1 MVLNVP
7 KYPVPLFRLF
17 WKMGGWIVLI
27 TGVVLVVFTL
37 ISHANLKTARR
48 FENEGRRAVALIT
61 NKEKTVRRDS
71 DGNDKVNYWL
81 TLDFVTG
88 LGEAITVRQSVG
100 HGQYNSLQEG
110 GELPLYYLVSEPGK
124 VELTQGSHRKG
135 ARITQWIALIAGLIW
150 LTALWVI
157 GGWAVSA
164 VRTRRFGT
172 RKEAM
177 VQEIKRTNVK
187 INNRPRYR
195 LVWRDNEGRE
205 GQSLLHRHSNLDSL
219 KPNDIIHIY
228 QGPKRSWWVGDV
240 GERPEFTS

>member
-219 KPNDIIHIY
+219 KPTDIIHIY
-228 QGPKRSWWVGDV
+228 QGPKQSWWVGDV

>member
-1 MVLNVP
+1 MVLIIP

-27 TGVVLVVFTL
+27 TGVLLVVFTL
-37 ISHANLKTARR
+37 ISHFNLKTAKRY
-48 FENEGRRAVALIT
+48 EAEGRRVVALIT
-61 NKEKTVRRDS
+61 TKEKTVRRDS
-71 DGNDKVNYWL
+71 DGDRKVSYWL
-81 TLDFVTG
+81 TLEFVAG

-100 HGQYNSLQEG
+100 KGQYNSLQEG
-110 GELPLYYLVSEPGK
+110 DELPLFYLASKPGK

-135 ARITQWIALIAGLIW
+135 ARITQWFALIAGLIW
-150 LTALWVI
+150 LAALWII

-164 VRTRRFGT
+164 VRARRFGP

-195 LVWRDNEGRE
+195 LIWRDNEGRE
-205 GQSLLHRHSNLDSL
+205 GQSLLHRHSELDSL
-219 KPNDIIHIY
+219 KPTDIIHIY
-228 QGPKRSWWVGDV
+228 QGPKRNWWVGDV
-240 GERPEFTS
+240 GERAEFTT